1 MTKGV
6 IPAEPECRVLVLAP
20 TGKDGQLIGQML
32 SRKSFRCQACSNI
45 AELSEE
51 FRAGAG
57 IGVLAEEGLT
67 GVSLEPLLSALKA
80 QPPWSDF
87 PLILLTQKSAEESDT
102 VQRLL
107 TMFGPEANITLLDR
121 PVHVATLLS
130 TVRSAL
136 RARRRQYEVRDYIK
150 ERERRDEALLQ
161 TQKLESLGVLAGG
174 VAHDFNNLLTGILGS
189 ASLAV
194 DSLPEEADF
203 LKPILEDVV
212 VASQRAADLTKQLL
226 AYAGK
231 GRFVVTKINVSLLVR
246 EVRHLLQSTL
256 PKHVQ
261 LDLDLSEDPV
271 HIEADASQIQQV
283 VMNLMINAA
292 EAIPED
298 KEGSVQVRTRVEEF
312 GAPGSSGVFG
322 FGELTPG
329 KYVILTVRDNGSGMD
344 EDTKARIFDPFFST
358 KFTGRGLGLAA
369 VVGIVRGHKGALEV
383 ASLPGSG
390 TTFTVMFPAAD
401 GQCAVTVTAKPQ
413 AVELT
418 KRDLTVLVID
428 DEQTVRRIAKNA
440 LERQGTQVILAET
453 GREGIELFRK
463 LADKVELVLL
473 DLTMPDLN
481 GEEVLKS
488 LKTIHPGVKVV
499 LSSGFNEVE
508 VIEKFTGKGLAGFLQ
523 KPYTSA
529 ALSAKVAE
537 VFQGSPLV

>member
-1 MTKGV
+1 MTQGV

-20 TGKDGQLIGQML
+20 TGKGGQLIGQML
-32 SRKSFRCQACSNI
+32 SRKSFRCHACSNV

-67 GVSLEPLLSALKA
+67 GVSLEPLLSALKE

-212 VASQRAADLTKQLL
+212 MASQRAADLTKQLL

-261 LDLDLSEDPV
+261 LDLDLSEEPV

-312 GAPGSSGVFG
+312 GAPGGSGVFG
-322 FGELTPG
+322 LGELTPG

-390 TTFTVMFPAAD
+390 STFTVMFPAAD
-401 GQCAVTVTAKPQ
+401 GQSAVTVTAKPQ